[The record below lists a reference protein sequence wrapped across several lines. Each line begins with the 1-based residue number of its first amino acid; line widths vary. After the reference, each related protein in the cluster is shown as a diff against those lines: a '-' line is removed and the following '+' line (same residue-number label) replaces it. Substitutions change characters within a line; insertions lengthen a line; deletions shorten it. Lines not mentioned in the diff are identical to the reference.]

1 MVTKLYT
8 ENSNKTMAELRKIAV
23 GQGLRDEFEK
33 FFQFSTAED
42 SQPVDEEE
50 FQKIVEILENQLYS
64 MNDVGIDNQ
73 KYQASESES
82 HFSFAQQADD
92 NRKKLIERC
101 FNYLNEQGHEASSQ
115 LSDAMSL
122 ILESDISSLIMVKS
136 FGSNVDTSSLELDSK
151 NLKDILQ
158 AIKSKVD
165 DVADQIKNKDIE
177 YFQVKNYLG
186 LAEKDIEYLRAEIET
201 NLKQMKEINESNAEL
216 RESNERVMQLYRQS
230 EFKL

>member
-1 MVTKLYT
+1 
-8 ENSNKTMAELRKIAV
+8 
-23 GQGLRDEFEK
+23 
-33 FFQFSTAED
+33 
-42 SQPVDEEE
+42 
-50 FQKIVEILENQLYS
+50 
-64 MNDVGIDNQ
+64 
-73 KYQASESES
+73 
-82 HFSFAQQADD
+82 
-92 NRKKLIERC
+92 
-101 FNYLNEQGHEASSQ
+101 LNEQGHEASSQ

>member
-1 MVTKLYT
+1 
-8 ENSNKTMAELRKIAV
+8 
-23 GQGLRDEFEK
+23 
-33 FFQFSTAED
+33 
-42 SQPVDEEE
+42 
-50 FQKIVEILENQLYS
+50 
-64 MNDVGIDNQ
+64 
-73 KYQASESES
+73 
-82 HFSFAQQADD
+82 
-92 NRKKLIERC
+92 
-101 FNYLNEQGHEASSQ
+101 
-115 LSDAMSL
+115 
-122 ILESDISSLIMVKS
+122 MVKS